1 MVAPKILVIEDE
13 EILAVDIRNTLHK
26 LGYEVYK
33 ITDFGENAI
42 QNIVEISPNLV
53 LIDIGS
59 IGKLDCVEV
68 IDTIKINFT
77 IPVLYLTDNSGLTT
91 FNHNSLEEPF
101 SYIIKPFT
109 EKELYNAVEMALY
122 KDKIQ
127 KQLQQENQKLLTVI
141 NSMGCA
147 VVMTDINSCIQMIN
161 PIAEVLTGWQ
171 QKEALGKFWRDVLN
185 LVDKDT
191 GEEIVHIVTQAMETG
206 VVLQLP
212 ENCLLITRDGKK
224 IPIGDTVAPI
234 RDHMGRIAGAVIVFQ
249 DITQRKQQE
258 AQLIRNAFYDGLTAL
273 PNRVLFL
280 DRLKQASERSKRR
293 FNYHFAVLFLDLDSF
308 KIINDRFGH
317 SMGDDLLVAIA
328 RRLESCLRSG
338 DTVARFGGDEFA
350 VLLEDIKDVSDAI
363 NIAKRIQET
372 LSLPLHLNGYE
383 ISTTASIGIALSSS
397 GYEEPTNILRDADT
411 AMYRAK
417 VKGKANYIIFDKSF
431 IDKITD

>member
-13 EILAVDIRNTLHK
+13 EILNVDIRNTLHR
-26 LGYEVYK
+26 LGYEVHK
-33 ITDFGENAI
+33 IISFGENAI
-42 QNIVEISPNLV
+42 KNIVEISPDLV
-53 LIDIGS
+53 LIDISS
-59 IGKLDCVEV
+59 IRGLDCVEV
-68 IDTIKINFT
+68 IDTIKFNLK
-77 IPVLYLTDNSGLTT
+77 IPVLYLTEDSERKT
-91 FNHNSLEEPF
+91 FSNNHLGEPF

-122 KDKIQ
+122 KEKIQ
-127 KQLQQENQKLLTVI
+127 KQLQQENQKLLAVI

-147 VVMTDINSCIQMIN
+147 VVMTDINSCIQMMN
-161 PIAEVLTGWQ
+161 PVAEILTGWQ
-171 QKEALGKFWRDVLN
+171 QKEALGKFWGDVLN

-191 GEEIVHIVTQAMETG
+191 GEKIVNIVTQAIETG
-206 VVLQLP
+206 TVLQLP
-212 ENCLLITRDGKK
+212 ENCLLITRGGKK

-234 RDHMGRIAGAVIVFQ
+234 RDHMGGIAGAVIVFQ

-280 DRLKQASERSKRR
+280 DRLKQASERCKRH

-328 RRLESCLRSG
+328 QRLESCLRSG

-383 ISTTASIGIALSSS
+383 ISTTASIGIALSFS
-397 GYEEPTNILRDADT
+397 GYEEPTNLLRDADT

-431 IDKITD
+431 ID

>member
-13 EILAVDIRNTLHK
+13 EILDVDITNTLHN
-26 LGYEVYK
+26 LGYEVHK
-33 ITDFGENAI
+33 ITNFGENAI
-42 QNIVEISPNLV
+42 QNIVEISPDLV
-53 LIDIGS
+53 LICICL
-59 IGKLDCVEV
+59 IEELDCVEV
-68 IDTIKINFT
+68 IDSIKFNLK
-77 IPVLYLTDNSGLTT
+77 IPVLYLTEDPEHKT
-91 FNHNSLEEPF
+91 FSNNHLGEPF

-122 KDKIQ
+122 KEKIH
-127 KQLQQENQKLLTVI
+127 KQLKQENQKLLTVI

-147 VVMTDINSCIQMIN
+147 VVMTDINSCIQMMN
-161 PIAEVLTGWQ
+161 PVAEILTGCQ

-185 LVDKDT
+185 LVDQDT
-191 GEEIVHIVTQAMETG
+191 GEEIVDIVTQAMETG
-206 VVLQLP
+206 IVLQLP

-249 DITQRKQQE
+249 DITQRKQQQ
-258 AQLIRNAFYDGLTAL
+258 ARLIRNAFYDGLTAL

-280 DRLKQASERSKRR
+280 DRLKQASERCKRR
-293 FNYHFAVLFLDLDSF
+293 SNYHFAVLFLDLDSF

-317 SMGDDLLVAIA
+317 GMGDDLLVAIA
-328 RRLESCLRSG
+328 RRLESCLRGGG

-383 ISTTASIGIALSSS
+383 ISTTASIGIALSCS
-397 GYEEPTNILRDADT
+397 GYEEPTNLLRDADT

-431 IDKITD
+431 ID

>member
-13 EILAVDIRNTLHK
+13 EILNVDIRNTLHR
-26 LGYEVYK
+26 LGYEVHK
-33 ITDFGENAI
+33 IINFGENAI
-42 QNIVEISPNLV
+42 QNIVEISPDLV
-53 LIDIGS
+53 LIDICS
-59 IGKLDCVEV
+59 IRGLDCVEV
-68 IDTIKINFT
+68 IDTIKFNLK
-77 IPVLYLTDNSGLTT
+77 IPVLYLTEDSERKT
-91 FNHNSLEEPF
+91 FSNNHLGEPF

-122 KDKIQ
+122 KEKIQ
-127 KQLQQENQKLLTVI
+127 KQLQQENQKLLAVI

-147 VVMTDINSCIQMIN
+147 VVMTDINSCIQMMN
-161 PIAEVLTGWQ
+161 PVAEILTGWQ
-171 QKEALGKFWRDVLN
+171 QKEALGKFWGDILN

-191 GEEIVHIVTQAMETG
+191 GEEIVNIVTQAMETG
-206 VVLQLP
+206 TVLQLP
-212 ENCLLITRDGKK
+212 ENCLLITRGGKK

-234 RDHMGRIAGAVIVFQ
+234 RDHMGGIAGAVIVFQ

-280 DRLKQASERSKRR
+280 DRLKQASERCKRH

-328 RRLESCLRSG
+328 QRLESCLRSG

-383 ISTTASIGIALSSS
+383 ISTTASIGIALSFS
-397 GYEEPTNILRDADT
+397 GYEEPTNLLRDADT

-417 VKGKANYIIFDKSF
+417 VKGKGNYIIFDKSF
-431 IDKITD
+431 ID

>member
-1 MVAPKILVIEDE
+1 MVAPKILIIEDE
-13 EILAVDIRNTLHK
+13 EILAVDIRNSLHR
-26 LGYEVYK
+26 LGYDVHK
-33 ITDFGENAI
+33 ITNSGEKAI
-42 QNIVEISPNLV
+42 QDIVEINPSLV
-53 LIDIGS
+53 LVNVCLIGELASVKLIDA
-59 IGKLDCVEV
+59 
-68 IDTIKINFT
+68 IKINLK
-77 IPVLYLTDNSGLTT
+77 IPVLYLTDNLGLKT
-91 FNHNSLEEPF
+91 FINNKLEEPF

-109 EKELYNAVEMALY
+109 ERELYNTVEMALY

-127 KQLQQENQKLLTVI
+127 KQFQQENQKLLTVI

-147 VVMTDINSCIQMIN
+147 VVMIDINAYIQMIN
-161 PIAEVLTGWQ
+161 PIAEILTGWQ

-224 IPIGDTVAPI
+224 IPIADTVAPI
-234 RDHMGRIAGAVIVFQ
+234 RDQMGGITGAVIVFQ
-249 DITQRKQQE
+249 DITQRKQKE

-280 DRLKQASERSKRR
+280 DRLKQASERCKRR

-308 KIINDRFGH
+308 KIINDRYGH
-317 SMGDDLLVAIA
+317 SIGDDLLVAIA

-383 ISTTASIGIALSSS
+383 ISTTASIGIALSCD
-397 GYEEPTNILRDADT
+397 GYEDPTNLLRDADT

-417 VKGKANYIIFDKSF
+417 GKGKANYIVFDKSF
-431 IDKITD
+431 ID

>member
-1 MVAPKILVIEDE
+1 MVAPRILVIEDE
-13 EILAVDIRNTLHK
+13 EILNVDIRNTLHR
-26 LGYEVYK
+26 LGYEVHK
-33 ITDFGENAI
+33 IINFGENAI
-42 QNIVEISPNLV
+42 QNIVEISPDLV
-53 LIDIGS
+53 LIDICS
-59 IGKLDCVEV
+59 IRGLDCVEV
-68 IDTIKINFT
+68 IDNIKFNLK
-77 IPVLYLTDNSGLTT
+77 IPVLYLTEDSERKT
-91 FNHNSLEEPF
+91 FSNNHLGEPF

-122 KDKIQ
+122 KEKIQ
-127 KQLQQENQKLLTVI
+127 KQLQQENQKLLAVI

-147 VVMTDINSCIQMIN
+147 VVMTDINSCIQMMN
-161 PIAEVLTGWQ
+161 PVAEILTGWQ
-171 QKEALGKFWRDVLN
+171 QKEALGKFWGDVLN

-191 GEEIVHIVTQAMETG
+191 GEKIVNIVTQAMETG
-206 VVLQLP
+206 TVLQLP
-212 ENCLLITRDGKK
+212 ENCLLITRGGKK

-234 RDHMGRIAGAVIVFQ
+234 RDHMGGIAGAVIVFQ

-280 DRLKQASERSKRR
+280 DRLKQASERCKRH
-293 FNYHFAVLFLDLDSF
+293 FNYHFAVLFLDLDNF

-317 SMGDDLLVAIA
+317 GMGDDLLVAIA
-328 RRLESCLRSG
+328 QRLESCLRSG

-383 ISTTASIGIALSSS
+383 ISTTASIGIALSFS
-397 GYEEPTNILRDADT
+397 GYEEPTNLLRDADT

-417 VKGKANYIIFDKSF
+417 VKGKGNYIIFDKSF
-431 IDKITD
+431 ID

>member
-1 MVAPKILVIEDE
+1 
-13 EILAVDIRNTLHK
+13 
-26 LGYEVYK
+26 
-33 ITDFGENAI
+33 
-42 QNIVEISPNLV
+42 
-53 LIDIGS
+53 
-59 IGKLDCVEV
+59 
-68 IDTIKINFT
+68 
-77 IPVLYLTDNSGLTT
+77 
-91 FNHNSLEEPF
+91 
-101 SYIIKPFT
+101 
-109 EKELYNAVEMALY
+109 
-122 KDKIQ
+122 
-127 KQLQQENQKLLTVI
+127 
-141 NSMGCA
+141 
-147 VVMTDINSCIQMIN
+147 
-161 PIAEVLTGWQ
+161 
-171 QKEALGKFWRDVLN
+171 
-185 LVDKDT
+185 DKDT
-191 GEEIVHIVTQAMETG
+191 GEEIVNIVTQAMETG
-206 VVLQLP
+206 IVLQLP

-234 RDHMGRIAGAVIVFQ
+234 RDHMGTIAGAVIVFQ

-280 DRLKQASERSKRR
+280 DRLKQASELCKRR

-317 SMGDDLLVAIA
+317 GMGDDLLVAIA

-383 ISTTASIGIALSSS
+383 ISTTASIGIALSCS
-397 GYEEPTNILRDADT
+397 GYEEPTNLLRDADT

-431 IDKITD
+431 ID

>member
-13 EILAVDIRNTLHK
+13 EILTVDIRNSLHR
-26 LGYEVYK
+26 LRYDVHK
-33 ITDFGENAI
+33 ITNSEKQIIQTIVDINPDLVIMNICLIGELEG
-42 QNIVEISPNLV
+42 V
-53 LIDIGS
+53 
-59 IGKLDCVEV
+59 KV
-68 IDTIKINFT
+68 IDTIKINLK
-77 IPVLYLTDNSGLTT
+77 IPVLYLTDNLGLKT
-91 FNHNSLEEPF
+91 FSNNHFKEPF

-109 EKELYNAVEMALY
+109 ERELSNAVEMALY

-127 KQLQQENQKLLTVI
+127 KQLQQENQRLLTVI

-147 VVMTDINSCIQMIN
+147 VVMTDINAYIQMMN
-161 PIAEVLTGWQ
+161 PIAEILTGWQ
-171 QKEALGKFWRDVLN
+171 QKEALGKFLGNVLN

-191 GEEIVHIVTQAMETG
+191 GEEIVHIVTQAMAAG

-212 ENCLLITRDGKK
+212 EKCILVARDGKK

-234 RDHMGRIAGAVIVFQ
+234 RDSSGMITGAVIVFQ

-258 AQLIRNAFYDGLTAL
+258 AQLVRNAFYDGLTAL

-317 SMGDDLLVAIA
+317 GMGDDLLVAIA

-383 ISTTASIGIALSSS
+383 ISTTASIGIALSCS
-397 GYEEPTNILRDADT
+397 GYEEPTNLLRDADT

-417 VKGKANYIIFDKSF
+417 GKGKANYIIFEQNF
-431 IDKITD
+431 ID

>member
-13 EILAVDIRNTLHK
+13 EILAVDITNTLHK
-26 LGYEVYK
+26 LGYEVHK
-33 ITDFGENAI
+33 ITNFGENAI
-42 QNIVEISPNLV
+42 QNIVEISPDLV
-53 LIDIGS
+53 LICICL
-59 IGKLDCVEV
+59 IEELDCVEV
-68 IDTIKINFT
+68 IDSIKFNLK
-77 IPVLYLTDNSGLTT
+77 IPVLYLTEDPEHKT
-91 FNHNSLEEPF
+91 FSNNHLGEPF

-122 KDKIQ
+122 KEKIH
-127 KQLQQENQKLLTVI
+127 KQLKQENQKLLTVI

-147 VVMTDINSCIQMIN
+147 VVMTDINSCIQMMN
-161 PIAEVLTGWQ
+161 PVAEILTGCQ

-185 LVDKDT
+185 LVDQDT
-191 GEEIVHIVTQAMETG
+191 GEEIVDIVTQAMETG
-206 VVLQLP
+206 IFLQLP

-258 AQLIRNAFYDGLTAL
+258 ARLIRNAFYDGLTAL

-280 DRLKQASERSKRR
+280 DRLKQASERCKRR
-293 FNYHFAVLFLDLDSF
+293 SNYHFAVLFLDLDSF

-317 SMGDDLLVAIA
+317 GMGDDLLVAIA
-328 RRLESCLRSG
+328 RRLESCLRGGG

-383 ISTTASIGIALSSS
+383 ISTTASIGIALSCS
-397 GYEEPTNILRDADT
+397 GYEEPTNLLRDADT

-431 IDKITD
+431 ID

>member
-13 EILAVDIRNTLHK
+13 EILAGDIINSLHR
-26 LGYEVYK
+26 LGYDVHK
-33 ITDFGENAI
+33 ITNSGEKAI
-42 QNIVEISPNLV
+42 QYIVEINPNLV
-53 LIDIGS
+53 LIDVCLIGE
-59 IGKLDCVEV
+59 IVTIKV
-68 IDTIKINFT
+68 IDTIKINLK
-77 IPVLYLTDNSGLTT
+77 IPVLYLTDNLGLKT
-91 FNHNSLEEPF
+91 FSSNQLEEPL

-109 EKELYNAVEMALY
+109 ERELYNAVEMALY

-127 KQLQQENQKLLTVI
+127 KQFQQENQKLLTVI

-147 VVMTDINSCIQMIN
+147 VVITDINAYIQMIN
-161 PIAEVLTGWQ
+161 PIAEILTGWQ

-191 GEEIVHIVTQAMETG
+191 GEEIVHIVTQVMETG

-234 RDHMGRIAGAVIVFQ
+234 RDHMGKIAGAVIVFQ
-249 DITQRKQQE
+249 DITQRKQKE

-280 DRLKQASERSKRR
+280 DRLKQASERCKRR

-317 SMGDDLLVAIA
+317 SMGDDLLVVIA

-338 DTVARFGGDEFA
+338 DTVARFGGDEFV

-383 ISTTASIGIALSSS
+383 ISTTASIGIALSCD
-397 GYEEPTNILRDADT
+397 GYEDPTNLLRDADT

-417 VKGKANYIIFDKSF
+417 EKGKANYIIFDNNF
-431 IDKITD
+431 TD